1 MKYTEINQIVSEAK
15 HLIVLQADNPD
26 GDSLG
31 SALALEAILCEMG
44 KTVSLVCNV
53 DMPTY
58 LRHLQGWDRV
68 VKEIPHSF
76 DATIIVDTSTETLFE
91 NTTTGFNWIKTKP
104 VIVLDH
110 HMNSSGLSFATVCA
124 IEPVV
129 ATSELIHN
137 VAIDLGWPLPLDACN
152 MMVMSIMSDSL
163 GLTTSN
169 TTADSF
175 RVVGDLVSRGV
186 NIAELDAARREL
198 MKKDPVLIPYKGELL
213 KRAEF
218 SVNGRLASVTIP
230 HREIIQYSPLYNP
243 TMLVMDDLRMTVGV
257 EVVIGFKAYDDG
269 RITAKIRCNY
279 GSAVADKLA
288 NNFGGGGH
296 PYAAGFKI
304 LDGTSLENIKKRVES
319 LLPELLENAKAENDI
334 NKTIKNEE

>member
-1 MKYTEINQIVSEAK
+1 MKYKEINQIVTEAANI
-15 HLIVLQADNPD
+15 IVLQADNPD

-31 SALALEAILCEMG
+31 SALALEAILDDMG
-44 KTVSLVCNV
+44 KTVTLVCNV

-58 LRHLQGWDRV
+58 LKHLPGWDRV
-68 VKEIPHSF
+68 VKDIPQRF
-76 DATIIVDTSTETLFE
+76 DATIVVDTSTESLFE
-91 NTTTGFNWIKTKP
+91 NKKVGFSWIKTKP

-110 HMNSSGLSFATVCA
+110 HMESSGLSFATVSV

-137 VAIDLGWPLPLDACN
+137 VAIDLKWPLPIDACN

-175 RVVGDLVSRGV
+175 RVVGDLVERGV
-186 NIAELDAARREL
+186 NIAELDAARRKL

-218 SVNGRLASVTIP
+218 AVGGRLATVVIP
-230 HREIIQYSPLYNP
+230 WREIEKYSPLYNP
-243 TMLVMDDLRMTVGV
+243 TMLVIDDLRMTSGV
-257 EVVIGFKAYDDG
+257 EIVVGYKVYADG
-269 RITAKIRCNY
+269 KITAKIRCNY
-279 GSAVADKLA
+279 GSGIAHELA
-288 NNFGGGGH
+288 EQFGGGGH
-296 PYAAGFKI
+296 PYASGFKI
-304 LDGTSLENIKKRVES
+304 LDGSTLEDIKKRVEIVTS
-319 LLPELLENAKAENDI
+319 ELLEDKIE
-334 NKTIKNEE
+334 KVR

>member
-1 MKYTEINQIVSEAK
+1 MKYKEINQIVTEAANI
-15 HLIVLQADNPD
+15 IVLQADNPD

-31 SALALEAILCEMG
+31 SALALEAILDDMG
-44 KTVSLVCNV
+44 KTVTLVCNV

-58 LRHLQGWDRV
+58 LKHLPGWDRV
-68 VKEIPHSF
+68 VKDIPQRF
-76 DATIIVDTSTETLFE
+76 DATIVVDTSTESLFE
-91 NTTTGFNWIKTKP
+91 NKKVGFSWIKTKP

-110 HMNSSGLSFATVCA
+110 HMESSGLSFATVSV

-137 VAIDLGWPLPLDACN
+137 VAIDLKWPLPIDACN

-175 RVVGDLVSRGV
+175 RVVGDLVERGV
-186 NIAELDAARREL
+186 NIAELDAARRKL

-218 SVNGRLASVTIP
+218 AVGGRLATVVIP
-230 HREIIQYSPLYNP
+230 WREIEKYSPLYNP
-243 TMLVMDDLRMTVGV
+243 TMLVIDDLRMTSGV
-257 EVVIGFKAYDDG
+257 EIVVGYKVYADG
-269 RITAKIRCNY
+269 KITAKIRCNY
-279 GSAVADKLA
+279 G
-288 NNFGGGGH
+288 
-296 PYAAGFKI
+296 
-304 LDGTSLENIKKRVES
+304 
-319 LLPELLENAKAENDI
+319 
-334 NKTIKNEE
+334 